1 MEPIRL
7 LGIIEMAG
15 SFQINISKNEKYNSG
30 YSVSISFILVSKEE
44 KLISDIVNT
53 LQGLDIKSKIK
64 DNKITINGLNNILR
78 FNEYITNYHGFVS
91 ETRRFQFKQFENI
104 VEEISCEQHHHIEG
118 INKIKKI
125 KDKMKLGK

>member
-1 MEPIRL
+1 
-7 LGIIEMAG
+7 MAG